1 MVADLID
8 CRLPID
14 IDDCGFGT
22 GAQSA
27 IGNLIR
33 QSAIDQIGNH
43 QSAIRDRL

>member
-1 MVADLID
+1 MIADLID
-8 CRLPID
+8 CRLPIE
-14 IDDCGFGT
+14 IDDCGF

-43 QSAIRDRL
+43 QSAIRNRL